1 MKKNYKYRAWYN
13 HAFKKTFLVM
23 RLVFVISLVCIMQSF
38 ALDSYTQNS
47 KISISVKAMKLDDI
61 LMKLERETNYRFAY
75 NKTDIDVDQV
85 YTIHISDGQIKE
97 VLDKLFTDK
106 DISYKIIDQ
115 RQIILSRSSSSY
127 TVSQQSKS
135 ISGRVTD
142 SSGQPLP
149 GVSVVIKSTTT
160 GTITGNDGKYFL
172 PNVPSDA
179 ILMFSFVGMKAQEI
193 KVAGK
198 SSINIT
204 MEEETVGIEEVVAIG
219 YGTVKRKD
227 LTGPVSSVSGQALKD
242 IPVTSASQA
251 IAGRMAG
258 VQVTRTEGSP
268 DAEIKIRVRGGGS
281 LTQDNSPL
289 FIVDGFPVSSID
301 DIAPT
306 DIESIDVL
314 KDASSTAIYGA
325 RGANGV
331 ILITT
336 KSGGEGKGKV
346 SYNTYFGVKNLTKTM
361 DVLDPYEFVLW
372 QYERFVTAS
381 ASLFQSRYGDFR
393 DYDLYKQMEGT
404 NWQEKCL
411 GETGTSMYHNISA
424 SGGTKNNK
432 YQISLTRNDEKEIM
446 VGSGFSRT
454 NFSIRTFHT
463 INNWL
468 SVDLNTRL
476 SDTQI
481 KGAGT
486 SANARLYHMV
496 MYRPVDGL
504 SDFTGTGD
512 EFDPDYHIL
521 DPYKQTIDD
530 YKRRQQLNF
539 YFNGNVIIKISK
551 NLNYR
556 LEYGSMYGGNTS
568 NQFYGSNCGSTYLYG
583 WMPMASITKTDT
595 RSYRLANIL
604 NYTKRNFLPG
614 SNMSVTLGQELNS
627 YAYKTLVMSSKYF
640 PEYTEPES
648 ALANMGL
655 GVTDPNKTSEA
666 PDNRV
671 SSFFG
676 RVNYDYKGKYL
687 ASATFRADG
696 SSKFAPGNQWG
707 YFPSAGLAWRIV
719 EEGFLGSVKNKLS
732 DLKLRVSFGM
742 AGNNRISDDAWKK
755 TFSLTTGGLF
765 VDGDGESATRT
776 PIIRPNSILSNP
788 DLKWETTITRNLGVD
803 FGFFK
808 QRLSGSVEL
817 YKNTTKDLLI
827 KATVPANSGYSSQ
840 WQNIGQTS
848 NKGIEIVLNGTM
860 IEKKDFRLS
869 ASFNI
874 GINRNHIDKL
884 GEVKSWEELSVAYG
898 NLTLTDFYIDEGGQ
912 IGQMYGFVTDG
923 MYAIDNFYY
932 DPGSIVP
939 GSLVNNG
946 YTLKED
952 VPNCQSIVSPFTFM
966 PGTLKLK
973 DQNDDLVVDNNDK
986 VIIGNANPKHTGGF
1000 NLTAQIKGF
1009 DISTFFNWVYGNDI
1023 YNANKSFYTS
1033 TYTAVPNLNTLEI
1046 MNYSNRFTYLNKE
1059 TGEIVTD
1066 PTELAEINKDAT
1078 MWSPGNMYQPLHSW
1092 AIEDGSFLRLN
1103 TVTIGYTLPQSWL
1116 KKLSINKLR
1125 VYGSAY
1131 NLWTWTNYSGFD
1143 PEVDTQRSTPLTPG
1157 VDWNAYPKS
1166 RSFNIGLNV
1175 EF

>member
-1 MKKNYKYRAWYN
+1 MKKNWIVGPQLLPKDLKLMWMTM
-13 HAFKKTFLVM
+13 KLIGL
-23 RLVFVISLVCIMQSF
+23 LVFVGTMAVSAS
-38 ALDSYTQNS
+38 SYSQKTKIDLRVQNVS
-47 KISISVKAMKLDDI
+47 VSEILQTIEKNTKFIFIYDAGLIEAIEPRSISVRSQPVETILDELFRD
-61 LMKLERETNYRFAY
+61 TGVGYS
-75 NKTDIDVDQV
+75 IDDRQV
-85 YTIHISDGQIKE
+85 FLYQKE
-97 VLDKLFTDK
+97 EIPGLVPVEVQGVTEQPQKK
-106 DISYKIIDQ
+106 E
-115 RQIILSRSSSSY
+115 
-127 TVSQQSKS
+127 
-135 ISGRVTD
+135 ISGSVKD
-142 SSGQPLP
+142 ENGNPLP
-149 GVSVVIKSTTT
+149 GVSVVLKGTTT
-160 GTITGNDGKYFL
+160 GTVTDAAGNYTFQ
-172 PNVPSDA
+172 VPLNA
-179 ILMFSFVGMKAQEI
+179 QTLAFSFVGMKSQEI
-193 KVAGK
+193 QIGNKTV
-198 SSINIT
+198 INVV
-204 MEEETVGIEEVVAIG
+204 MAEETMGIEEVVAIG

-251 IAGRMAG
+251 IAGRMPG

-289 FIVDGFPVSSID
+289 FIVDGFPVNNIN

-346 SYNTYFGVKNLTKTM
+346 SYNTYFGVKEITKIL
-361 DVLDPYEFVLW
+361 DVLDPYEYVLW
-372 QYERFVTAS
+372 QYERFNTTVG
-381 ASLFQSRYGDFR
+381 FQSRYGDFR

-454 NFSIRTFHT
+454 NFSIRTSHS

-468 SVDLNTRL
+468 SVELNTRL
-476 SDTQI
+476 SDTYI

-486 SANARLYHMV
+486 SANHRLFHMV
-496 MYRPVDGL
+496 MFRPVNGL
-504 SDFTGTGD
+504 VDFTD
-512 EFDPDYHIL
+512 ADDAIELSNMIL

-530 YKRRQQLNF
+530 YKRNKQLNF
-539 YFNGNVIIKISK
+539 YFNGNLIIKISK

-568 NQFYGSNCGSTYLYG
+568 DQFYGTNNGSTYLYG
-583 WMPMASITKTDT
+583 WSPMASITKTDI

-604 NYTKRNFLPG
+604 NYSKRNFLPG
-614 SNMSVTLGQELNS
+614 SNMNVTLGQELNS
-627 YAYKTLVMSSKYF
+627 YAYKALVMSSKYF
-640 PEYTEPES
+640 SKLITPES
-648 ALANMGL
+648 ALINMGL
-655 GVTDPNKTSEA
+655 GTADPNKTSEA
-666 PDNRV
+666 PDNNV

-707 YFPSAGLAWRIV
+707 YFPSAGLAWRII

-732 DLKLRVSFGM
+732 DLKLRASFGM

-755 TFSLTTGGLF
+755 TFYLTTGGLF
-765 VDGDGESATRT
+765 ADGDGENAKATA
-776 PIIRPNSILSNP
+776 IMNPNSILSNP
-788 DLKWETTITRNLGVD
+788 ELKWETTITRNLGVD
-803 FGFFK
+803 IGFFK

-817 YKNTTKDLLI
+817 YKNTTKDLLV
-827 KATVPANSGYSSQ
+827 KATVPASSGYKSQ

-848 NKGIEIVLNGTM
+848 NKGIEIVLNGTI

-884 GEVKSWEELSVAYG
+884 GEVKSWEELNILYG
-898 NLTLTDFYIDEGGQ
+898 NLTLTDFYVNEGGQ

-923 MYAIDNFYY
+923 MYSFDDFYY
-932 DPGSIVP
+932 A
-939 GSLVNNG
+939 NG
-946 YTLKED
+946 TYTLKEGVAND
-952 VPNCQSIVSPFTFM
+952 NSIVYPARFM
-966 PGTLKLK
+966 PGALKLK
-973 DQNDDLVVDNNDK
+973 DQNGDFVIDNNDK
-986 VIIGNANPKHTGGF
+986 VIVGNANPKHTGGF
-1000 NLTAQIKGF
+1000 NLTAQMKGF

-1033 TYTAVPNLNTLEI
+1033 TYSSTPNMNSLEI
-1046 MNYSNRFTYLNKE
+1046 MNYSNRFSYLNKE
-1059 TGEIVTD
+1059 TGKIVMD
-1066 PTELAEINKDAT
+1066 PIELAEINEDAT
-1078 MWSPGNMYQPLHSW
+1078 IWANGNMYQPLHSW

-1131 NLWTWTNYSGFD
+1131 NVWTWTNYTGFD

>member
-1 MKKNYKYRAWYN
+1 
-13 HAFKKTFLVM
+13 V
-23 RLVFVISLVCIMQSF
+23 
-38 ALDSYTQNS
+38 
-47 KISISVKAMKLDDI
+47 
-61 LMKLERETNYRFAY
+61 
-75 NKTDIDVDQV
+75 
-85 YTIHISDGQIKE
+85 
-97 VLDKLFTDK
+97 VLK
-106 DISYKIIDQ
+106 
-115 RQIILSRSSSSY
+115 
-127 TVSQQSKS
+127 
-135 ISGRVTD
+135 G
-142 SSGQPLP
+142 
-149 GVSVVIKSTTT
+149 TTT
-160 GTITGNDGKYFL
+160 GTVTDAAGNYKFQ
-172 PNVPSDA
+172 VPLNA
-179 ILMFSFVGMKAQEI
+179 QTLAFSFVGMKSQEI
-193 KVAGK
+193 QIGNKTVIHVVLA
-198 SSINIT
+198 
-204 MEEETVGIEEVVAIG
+204 EETMGIEEVVAIG

-251 IAGRMAG
+251 IAGRMPG

-289 FIVDGFPVSSID
+289 FIVDGFPVNNIN

-346 SYNTYFGVKNLTKTM
+346 SYNTYFGVKEITKTL

-372 QYERFVTAS
+372 QFERFNTTTN
-381 ASLFQSRYGDFR
+381 FQSLYGDFR
-393 DYDLYKQMEGT
+393 DYDLYKQMKGT

-424 SGGTKNNK
+424 SGGIKNNK

-454 NFSIRTFHT
+454 NFTIRTSHT

-468 SVDLNTRL
+468 SVELNTRL
-476 SDTQI
+476 SDTYI

-496 MYRPVDGL
+496 MYRPVNGL
-504 SDFTGTGD
+504 IDFTGTGD
-512 EFDPDYHIL
+512 EVEADHNIL

-530 YKRRQQLNF
+530 YKRNKQLSF

-568 NQFYGSNCGSTYLYG
+568 NQFYGPNNGSTYLYG
-583 WMPMASITKTDT
+583 WRPMASITKTDAS
-595 RSYRLANIL
+595 SYRLANIL
-604 NYTKRNFLPG
+604 NYSKPNFLPG
-614 SNMSVTLGQELNS
+614 SNMNVTLGQELNS
-627 YAYKTLVMSSKYF
+627 SSYKTLVMSSKYF
-640 PEYTEPES
+640 SKLITPES
-648 ALANMGL
+648 ALINMGL
-655 GVTDPNKTSEA
+655 GTADPNKTSEA

-707 YFPSAGLAWRIV
+707 YFPSAGLAWRII
-719 EEGFLGSVKNKLS
+719 EEGFLGSVKKKLS
-732 DLKLRVSFGM
+732 DLKLRASFGM

-755 TFSLTTGGLF
+755 TFYLTTGGLF
-765 VDGDGESATRT
+765 DNGDGESATAT
-776 PIIRPNSILSNP
+776 TIINPNSILSNP
-788 DLKWETTITRNLGVD
+788 ELKWETTITRNLGVD

-827 KATVPANSGYSSQ
+827 KATVPASSGYKSQ

-884 GEVKSWEELSVAYG
+884 GEVKSWEELTILYG
-898 NLTLTDFYIDEGGQ
+898 NLSVTDFYIKEGGQ

-923 MYAIDNFYY
+923 MYSFDDFYY
-932 DPGSIVP
+932 A
-939 GSLVNNG
+939 NG
-946 YTLKED
+946 TYTLKEGVAND
-952 VPNCQSIVSPFTFM
+952 NSIVYPWKFM
-966 PGTLKLK
+966 PGALKLK
-973 DQNDDLVVDNNDK
+973 DQNGDFVVNNNDK
-986 VIIGNANPKHTGGF
+986 VIVGNANPKHTGGF
-1000 NLTAQIKGF
+1000 NLTAQMKGF

-1023 YNANKSFYTS
+1023 YNANKLFYTS
-1033 TYTAVPNLNTLEI
+1033 TFSNVQNMNTLEM
-1046 MNYSNRFTYLNKE
+1046 MNYHNRFSYLNKE
-1059 TGEIVTD
+1059 TGKIVTD
-1066 PTELAEINKDAT
+1066 PIELAEINKDAT
-1078 MWSPGNMYQPLHSW
+1078 VL
-1092 AIEDGSFLRLN
+1092 
-1103 TVTIGYTLPQSWL
+1103 TLI
-1116 KKLSINKLR
+1116 K
-1125 VYGSAY
+1125 
-1131 NLWTWTNYSGFD
+1131 
-1143 PEVDTQRSTPLTPG
+1143 
-1157 VDWNAYPKS
+1157 
-1166 RSFNIGLNV
+1166 
-1175 EF
+1175 